1 MKAAEPATSVVRAS
15 WQSSEV
21 AKRHRLV
28 RGRVGKVTLAML
40 AGLLLLGCT
49 ERPQSADGTAR
60 KSDQKAWHQP
70 VNKDDVVKGWNTDD
84 QASWEQQ
91 MRIRV
96 QGQNEYARAAAKP

>member
-1 MKAAEPATSVVRAS
+1 M
-15 WQSSEV
+15 
-21 AKRHRLV
+21 
-28 RGRVGKVTLAML
+28 RGRVGHVMLAVL
-40 AGLLLLGCT
+40 AGLVLPGCA

-70 VNKDDVVKGWNTDD
+70 VNKSDVVKGWNSDD

-96 QGQNEYARAAAKP
+96 QGQNEYSRAAAKP